1 VLVLVLVLVEQL
13 VFHPHAGQC
22 PLPSDDDVV
31 VVDDEDE
38 KTNCGK
44 SQMKFVR
51 ARVENFISILSVE
64 MTRGFLSA
72 VRNHQ

>member
-1 VLVLVLVLVEQL
+1 VLVLVLVEQL

-22 PLPSDDDVV
+22 PLPSDDVV

-44 SQMKFVR
+44 SPMKFVR
-51 ARVENFISILSVE
+51 ARVENFISILS
-64 MTRGFLSA
+64 RWK
-72 VRNHQ
+72 